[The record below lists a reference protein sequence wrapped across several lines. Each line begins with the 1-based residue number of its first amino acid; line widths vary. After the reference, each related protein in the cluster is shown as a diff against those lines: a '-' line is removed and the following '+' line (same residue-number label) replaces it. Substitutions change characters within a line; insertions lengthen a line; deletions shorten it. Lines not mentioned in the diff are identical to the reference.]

1 MFALVNRRPLICLLA
16 AAQLLLSVPVVNAM
30 AAFAD
35 TAAAMPCA
43 GDMPAADSGECPCCP
58 DGVTNMASCLAACT
72 ASVSAMAPLAI
83 APVPAAAAAPP
94 SIVAAIS
101 GTADDPPL
109 KPPPIR

>member
-1 MFALVNRRPLICLLA
+1 MFSIVNRRPLICLLV

-43 GDMPAADSGECPCCP
+43 GDMPADDAGECPCCP
-58 DGVTNMASCLAACT
+58 EGVTNMATCLAACT
-72 ASVSAMAPLAI
+72 ASVSAMAPLAFT
-83 APVPAAAAAPP
+83 APAAADIAPP
-94 SIVAAIS
+94 STVAAIS